1 MYVLAAIALLAGGLL
16 VAALMF
22 VPSDWRELFAS
33 DADAYVPGSGPA
45 FEPLGQ
51 VSELTEPAGLRELE
65 PGRYLAVIKAYNWA
79 FDPNEIRVPVGSEV
93 TFRAH
98 SVDDYHGMALIGTDV
113 LISLGQ
119 SQVSEASH
127 VFNERGE
134 YLWVCAEYCGAGH
147 VNMMGTVIVE

>member
-1 MYVLAAIALLAGGLL
+1 MYVLAAIVLMVGGLV

-33 DADAYVPGSGPA
+33 DEGAYVPGNGQA

-51 VSELTEPAGLRELE
+51 VNMLAAPAGVREVE
-65 PGRYLAVIKAYNWA
+65 PGRYLAVIRAYNWA
-79 FDPNEIRVPVGSEV
+79 FEPNEIRVPVGSEV

-98 SVDDYHGMALIGTDV
+98 SVDDYHGLALVGTDV

-119 SQVSEASH
+119 STISEASH
-127 VFNERGE
+127 TFNQPGE

-147 VNMMGTVIVE
+147 VGMMGTVIVE